1 MRDLAA
7 SWPRIPDW
15 SAAAYEGNGI
25 LVTTVD
31 GLAQHLVSG
40 NLAPFG
46 DGVGAL
52 GVAERPSAVL
62 RVARDRI
69 LVLNADAARVAAG
82 WHPEGYAATDVSA
95 MYHVFEITGAGI
107 ADLLGEA
114 ILIDPENGGPSAAV
128 VFAGLQAILY
138 WHGDKNTLRL
148 HVERGHAAYVVDW
161 LKARS

>member
-7 SWPRIPDW
+7 SWPPIPDW
-15 SAAAYEGNGI
+15 NATAYDGNGI
-25 LVTTVD
+25 RVTTVN
-31 GLAQHLVSG
+31 GLTQHLVSG
-40 NLAPFG
+40 NLTPFG

-52 GVAERPSAVL
+52 GLAERAGAVL

-69 LVLNADAARVAAG
+69 LVVDADVARITAG
-82 WHPEGYAATDVSA
+82 WHAEGYAATDVSA
-95 MYHVFEITGAGI
+95 VYHVFEITGAGI
-107 ADLLGEA
+107 ADLLCEA

-138 WHGDKNTLRL
+138 WHGDKSTLRL